1 MNKVLFVAT
10 VDSHIKQFHMPYLK
24 WFKDNGY
31 EVHVAT
37 NSDEPIEFC
46 DKKHCISMGRN
57 PLKISNINA
66 IKQLK
71 TIIEQEKIQIIHCHT
86 PVGAVVTRIAAKKA
100 RKHMGTKVIYTAHGF
115 HFYKGAPIINWLL
128 FYPIEKILAKFTDCI
143 ITINQEDYEIAKNKF
158 HAKRI
163 EYVNGVGVITDRL
176 EVNFSKEQI
185 KNKKQELNIPEE
197 NIVLTYVAELNDN
210 KNQQFL
216 IEIMQELIKEITNI
230 TLLLVGDGNKKE
242 YYQKMIQEKEL
253 EKNIKLLGY
262 RKDIG
267 EILALTDICTAS
279 SLREGLPINI
289 IECMYMGIPIVAT
302 NNRGHRELVKNGENG
317 YIIEIGNKE
326 QYIEKIKNLI
336 EEPSLRKSMGEK
348 SHEMAKPYII
358 EKVMKEMENIYG
370 EIIDT
375 K

>member
-24 WFKDNGY
+24 WFKDDGY

-37 NSDEPIEFC
+37 NSDKPIEFC

-57 PLKISNINA
+57 PLKISNIKA

-100 RKHMGTKVIYTAHGF
+100 RKHIGTKVIYTAHGF
-115 HFYKGAPIINWLL
+115 HFYKGAPIINWLI
-128 FYPIEKILAKFTDCI
+128 FYPIEKILARLTDCI

-185 KNKKQELNIPEE
+185 KNRKQELNIPEE
-197 NIVLTYVAELNDN
+197 NIVLTYVAELNEN

-216 IEIMQELIKEITNI
+216 IEIMQELIKEKSDI
-230 TLLLVGDGNKKE
+230 TLLLVGDGDKRE
-242 YYQKMIQEKEL
+242 DYQKMIQEKKL
-253 EKNIKLLGY
+253 DTHIKLLGY

-267 EILALTDICTAS
+267 EILAITDICTAS

-302 NNRGHRELVKNGENG
+302 NNRGHRELVKSGENG
-317 YIIEIGNKE
+317 YIIEIGDKKR
-326 QYIEKIKNLI
+326 YIEKIKELI
-336 EEPSLRKSMGEK
+336 EKPSLRKAMGEK
-348 SHEMAKPYII
+348 SQEMAKPYTI
-358 EKVMKEMENIYG
+358 EKVMKEMEKIYK
-370 EIIDT
+370 EIIN

>member
-37 NSDEPIEFC
+37 NSDKPIEFC

-57 PLKISNINA
+57 PLKISNIKA

-100 RKHMGTKVIYTAHGF
+100 RKHIGTKVIYTAHGF
-115 HFYKGAPIINWLL
+115 HFYKGAPIINWLI
-128 FYPIEKILAKFTDCI
+128 FYPIEKILARLTDCI

-185 KNKKQELNIPEE
+185 KNRKQELNIPEE
-197 NIVLTYVAELNDN
+197 NIVLTYVAELNEN

-216 IEIMQELIKEITNI
+216 IEIMQELIKEKSDI
-230 TLLLVGDGNKKE
+230 TLLLVGDGDKRE
-242 YYQKMIQEKEL
+242 DYQKMIQEKKL
-253 EKNIKLLGY
+253 DTHIKLLGY

-267 EILALTDICTAS
+267 EILAITDICTAS

-302 NNRGHRELVKNGENG
+302 NNRGHRELVKSGENG
-317 YIIEIGNKE
+317 YIIEIGDKKR
-326 QYIEKIKNLI
+326 YIEKIKELI
-336 EEPSLRKSMGEK
+336 EKPSLRKAMGEK
-348 SHEMAKPYII
+348 SQEMAKPYTI
-358 EKVMKEMENIYG
+358 EKVMKEMEKIYK
-370 EIIDT
+370 EIIN